1 MWRDHA
7 METAKVLNQINPDFI
22 RVRTLKVLKT
32 MLLYQRIEKDEFIPL
47 NDDEIVEEERL
58 LVEHLEGITSTFV
71 SDHILNLLQEVEG
84 KLPEKKEKMLK
95 LIDHYLALPTEEK
108 NNFRLGRRA
117 GVYQSVED
125 LSKPELRNQ
134 VERALQQIES
144 GRPGGIEKVLS
155 DLMESFI

>member
-1 MWRDHA
+1 
-7 METAKVLNQINPDFI
+7 
-22 RVRTLKVLKT
+22 
-32 MLLYQRIEKDEFIPL
+32 MLLYQKIERNEFIVL

-58 LVEHLEGITSTFV
+58 LIRHLEGITSTFI

-84 KLPEKKEKMLK
+84 KLPEEKEAMLK
-95 LIDHYLALPTEEK
+95 RIDCYLCLPKREK

-125 LSKPELRNQ
+125 LSRSEVRKR

-144 GRPGGIEKVLS
+144 ERPGGIEKVLS
-155 DLMESFI
+155 DMMESFI